1 MGTRCVRHFTYRI
14 CRTWKVIALISLC
27 VMIGGFDTPNQAQV
41 EAIQPPEYG
50 LAIQTASDAGTW
62 HRVYFTSPFSTPPV
76 VLIDDQAG
84 EVRAEHIEL
93 RNVGTE
99 SFEYRFA
106 IAASAPPP
114 RISDSHCLARC
125 GAWGIPDR

>member
-14 CRTWKVIALISLC
+14 CRPWKVIAVISLS
-27 VMIGGFDTPNQAQV
+27 VLIGSFDTSNQAQV

-62 HRVYFTSPFSTPPV
+62 HRVHFTSPFSTPPV

-93 RNVGTE
+93 RDVGTE

-114 RISDSHCLARC
+114 PHL
-125 GAWGIPDR
+125 